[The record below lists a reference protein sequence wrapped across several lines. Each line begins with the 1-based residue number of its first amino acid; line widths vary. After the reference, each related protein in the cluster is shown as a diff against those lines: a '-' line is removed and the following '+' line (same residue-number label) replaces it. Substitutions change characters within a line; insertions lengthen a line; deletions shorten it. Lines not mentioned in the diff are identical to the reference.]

1 MDSQSPLS
9 ILAHLRHELR
19 TPINAII
26 GYSEML
32 LEEVEETNQNRAY
45 LSEELGRI
53 RECGVQL
60 LASINTFLNP
70 SSLPHNQLDLQEIL
84 TNPELPAKLQK
95 PTQVVINYCQKLI
108 PTVEMDFVAD
118 LEKIN
123 QAANRLLAE
132 IDNMVNLNPVDLSV
146 QELEKKA
153 IAEGVAEP
161 IAERGGRSIAEA
173 IAKQISQP
181 PSRATTQHEKS
192 LIVCELDP
200 QSPSNLD
207 QIDTEDN
214 PNSLKIRKIVSDG
227 SCALST
233 ILVVDDNE
241 TNRDLLSRQIEA
253 QGYQAVTAI
262 DGKQA
267 IQMIQTGEYDLILLD
282 IMMPELDGYEV
293 LKWIRN
299 SDWRHLPTIMISALD
314 EMDSVIR
321 CIEMGAED
329 YLAKPFNPV
338 FLKARIGAC
347 LEQKRLRDQESLYVA
362 QLAEANNKII
372 SLNSR
377 LEAENLR
384 LSAELE
390 ITKRLQMMLLP
401 KEKELSQIENLDI
414 AGFTEPADE
423 FGGDYYDVLQHHG
436 RITIGIGDV
445 TGHGLESGVLMLM
458 VQTAVRT
465 LMENNETEPK
475 KFFEV
480 LNRTIYKNVQRMDS
494 TKNLSLCLV
503 NYHEGVLSL
512 SGQHEELVVVRSN
525 GSVERIDTIDL
536 GFPIGLEET
545 IEDFIFQA
553 QVQLNTGD
561 VVVLY
566 TDGVTEAENNLG
578 VQYGLENLCA
588 IVKQSYQESA
598 QDIRQSVIA
607 NLRSHIGVQKVHDD
621 ITLVVLKQ
629 K

>member
-1 MDSQSPLS
+1 MIIDSQSTLS
-9 ILAHLRHELR
+9 ILSHLRHELR

-32 LEEVEETNQNRAY
+32 LEEVEETNQDSEC
-45 LSEELGRI
+45 LGEELEQI
-53 RECGVQL
+53 RECGIQL
-60 LASINTFLNP
+60 LSSINNFLNP
-70 SSLPHNQLDLQEIL
+70 PSLQNNQLNLQEIL
-84 TNPELPAKLQK
+84 SNPTLQAELQQ

-108 PTVEMDFVAD
+108 PTVETDFVAD

-123 QAANRLLAE
+123 KAANRLLIE
-132 IDNMVNLNPVDLSV
+132 IDNMVNLNPVNLNTVNLSP
-146 QELEKKA
+146 QQPESNAMPTASWE
-153 IAEGVAEP
+153 IAPKPPKYRVN
-161 IAERGGRSIAEA
+161 RDKTNSI
-173 IAKQISQP
+173 
-181 PSRATTQHEKS
+181 
-192 LIVCELDP
+192 D
-200 QSPSNLD
+200 NL
-207 QIDTEDN
+207 
-214 PNSLKIRKIVSDG
+214 SSVSVSD
-227 SCALST
+227 LST

-241 TNRDLLSRQIEA
+241 TNRDLLSRQIET
-253 QGYQAVTAI
+253 QGYRAVTAT

-267 IQMIQTGEYDLILLD
+267 IEMIQTGAYDLILLD

-299 SDWRHLPTIMISALD
+299 SSWRYIPTIMISALD
-314 EMDSVIR
+314 EIDSVVK

-338 FLKARIGAC
+338 FLRARIGAC
-347 LEQKRLRDQESLYVA
+347 LEQKRLRDQESLHLA
-362 QLAEANNKII
+362 QLAEANEQIT

-377 LEAENLR
+377 LQAENIR
-384 LSAELE
+384 LSTELE
-390 ITKRLQMMLLP
+390 ITQRLQMMLLP
-401 KEKELSQIENLDI
+401 KEKELSQIENLEI
-414 AGFTEPADE
+414 AGFMEPADE
-423 FGGDYYDVLQHHG
+423 IGGDYYDVLQHHG
-436 RITIGIGDV
+436 RVTIGIGDV

-494 TKNLSLCLV
+494 DKNLSLCLV

-512 SGQHEELVVVRSN
+512 SGQHEELVVVRSS
-525 GSVERIDTIDL
+525 GAVERIDTVDL

-545 IEDFIFQA
+545 IEDFVFQA
-553 QVQLNTGD
+553 EVHLNTGD

-578 VQYGLENLCA
+578 VQYGLDSLCA
-588 IVKQSYQESA
+588 IVKQSCQKSA

-607 NLRSHIGVQKVHDD
+607 NLRSHIGVQKVYDD

>member
-1 MDSQSPLS
+1 MTTDTQSPLF

-32 LEEVEETNQNRAY
+32 LEEVEETNQNRED
-45 LSEELGRI
+45 LSEELEQI

-60 LASINTFLNP
+60 LASINTYLNP
-70 SSLPHNQLDLQEIL
+70 PSLTHSQPNLQEIL
-84 TNPELPAKLQK
+84 TNPELQAQLQK
-95 PTQVVINYCQKLI
+95 PSQVVIDYCQKLI
-108 PTVEMDFVAD
+108 PTVETDFVAD

-132 IDNMVNLNPVDLSV
+132 IDNMVNFNHVELSL
-146 QELEKKA
+146 QQPEKNG
-153 IAEGVAEP
+153 IAENLVEP
-161 IAERGGRSIAEA
+161 STERE
-173 IAKQISQP
+173 
-181 PSRATTQHEKS
+181 HS
-192 LIVCELDP
+192 LITCELAP
-200 QSPSNLD
+200 QSQINLD
-207 QIDTEDN
+207 QLNIVNDPESQSIQRID
-214 PNSLKIRKIVSDG
+214 PNNSNV
-227 SCALST
+227 LST

-241 TNRDLLSRQIEA
+241 TNRDLLSRQIKA
-253 QGYQAVTAI
+253 QGYQVVTAV
-262 DGKQA
+262 DGRQA
-267 IQMIQTGEYDLILLD
+267 IKMIQTGEYDLILLD
-282 IMMPELDGYEV
+282 IIMPELDGYEV

-299 SDWRHLPTIMISALD
+299 SYWRYLPTIMISALD

-329 YLAKPFNPV
+329 YLAKPFNSV

-362 QLAEANNKII
+362 RLAEANEKII

-377 LEAENLR
+377 LEAENIR

-414 AGFTEPADE
+414 AGFMETADE

-494 TKNLSLCLV
+494 DKNLSLCLV
-503 NYHEGVLSL
+503 NYHEGVLNL

-525 GSVERIDTIDL
+525 GAIERIDTVDL

-545 IEDFIFQA
+545 IEDFVFQA

-561 VVVLY
+561 VVVMY
-566 TDGVTEAENNLG
+566 TDGVTEAENHLG

-588 IVKQSYQESA
+588 IVRQSYQKSA
-598 QDIRQSVIA
+598 QDIRQSVIT
-607 NLRSHIGVQKVHDD
+607 NLRAHIGVQKVYDD